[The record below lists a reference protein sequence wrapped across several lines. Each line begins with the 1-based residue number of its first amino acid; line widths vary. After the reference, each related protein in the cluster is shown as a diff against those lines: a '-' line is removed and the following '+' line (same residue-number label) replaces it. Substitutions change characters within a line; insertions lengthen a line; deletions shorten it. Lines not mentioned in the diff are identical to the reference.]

1 MMSPV
6 DTKAESRH
14 VGGTI
19 ASAVTSVRGILPHP
33 RHRRAI
39 VAILV
44 TYALLWQAL
53 LACVTTT
60 DWLAPTSLALSASIC
75 ASGPEDHQQP
85 TAPSNHGHGGCCV
98 LCMTPGLAG
107 SDADVSKIVLPRI
120 AVTPRKEP
128 FEGAAAPRAASANPC
143 QPRAPPTL
151 A

>member
-1 MMSPV
+1 MISPV
-6 DTKAESRH
+6 ETKAESCY

-19 ASAVTSVRGILPHP
+19 TSAVAGVRCVVPHP

-39 VAILV
+39 VAILAA
-44 TYALLWQAL
+44 YALLGQAL
-53 LACVTTT
+53 LACVTTA
-60 DWLAPTSLALSASIC
+60 DWLAPTSLALAASIC
-75 ASGPEDHQQP
+75 ASSPEDHQQP
-85 TAPSNHGHGGCCV
+85 TAPSDHDHVGCCV

-107 SDADVSKIVLPRI
+107 SGADVSKIVLPRV
-120 AVTPRKEP
+120 AVTLRKEL